1 MMEKFENIETLIESA
16 RVEAEKF
23 YQKGNKTA
31 GTRLRNLMQDLK
43 NAAQEVRVEVQETK
57 ANL

>member
-1 MMEKFENIETLIESA
+1 MEKFENIETLIESA

-31 GTRLRNLMQDLK
+31 GTRLRKLMQDLK